1 MNTCCTILIIILL
14 EIILTIIYTIIT
26 PKEKKV
32 DFIDY
37 KSLMKGWVE
46 RAFLTYSLLSGYPH
60 TLTLFGA
67 LKLGTRL
74 KHSENTSTDEGKKRE
89 EVYNNYYLIGNLISV
104 TLSVIYV
111 NLIKNIA

>member
-1 MNTCCTILIIILL
+1 MNTCCTVLVIIIL

-26 PKEKKV
+26 PKEKRV
-32 DFIDY
+32 GFIDY
-37 KSLMKGWVE
+37 KSLIKGWVE

-60 TLTLFGA
+60 SLTLFGA

-74 KHSENTSTDEGKKRE
+74 KHSENTSTDEGKKKE
-89 EVYNNYYLIGNLISV
+89 EAYNNYYLIGNLISV
-104 TLSVIYV
+104 SLSIIYV

>member
-1 MNTCCTILIIILL
+1 MTASYTVLIIILL

-26 PKEKKV
+26 PKDKKV
-32 DFIDY
+32 GYLDY
-37 KSLMKGWVE
+37 KSLVKGWVE

-74 KHSENTSTDEGKKRE
+74 KHSENTSTDEGKKQE
-89 EVYNNYYLIGNLISV
+89 EIYNNYYLVGNLISV
-104 TLSVIYV
+104 SLSIIYV